1 MNILYRCPQGQSI
14 QQGVGLSIERWK
26 ESLNNGEPVTVMG
39 LQCGHVW
46 SLPEDVVNSIR
57 QKIADA

>member
-1 MNILYRCPQGQSI
+1 MNILYRCPQCPNI
-14 QQGVGLSIERWK
+14 QQGVGLSIEGWK

-46 SLPEDVVNSIR
+46 SLSEEMVNTIR